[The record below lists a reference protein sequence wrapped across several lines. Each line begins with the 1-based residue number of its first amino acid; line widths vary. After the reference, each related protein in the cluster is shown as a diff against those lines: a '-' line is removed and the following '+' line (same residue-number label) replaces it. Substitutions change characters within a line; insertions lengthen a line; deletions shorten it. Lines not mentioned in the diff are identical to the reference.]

1 MAGISWC
8 TSHAHLAL
16 QWLRSDSDPWDPQIF
31 ELSRRGKAAEF
42 KRQMADGACREPQRL
57 LWMQRIELCRQCQLL
72 SGTWVLFLV
81 LNCCHFGNV
90 STEFICL
97 HKPWGPGF
105 MQAIGYNFLL
115 AKAGCKALRNC
126 SMLHGCYTG
135 VTRVLFS
142 CAVPVARLLDLHAWL
157 GWHNQSYS
165 NLRLRWHKVTWWVPS
180 A

>member
-1 MAGISWC
+1 M
-8 TSHAHLAL
+8 
-16 QWLRSDSDPWDPQIF
+16 
-31 ELSRRGKAAEF
+31 
-42 KRQMADGACREPQRL
+42 
-57 LWMQRIELCRQCQLL
+57 
-72 SGTWVLFLV
+72 WVLFLV

-135 VTRVLFS
+135 VVQLCSACCEAAGFARVTRLTQSVLLES
-142 CAVPVARLLDLHAWL
+142 KTQMA
-157 GWHNQSYS
+157 
-165 NLRLRWHKVTWWVPS
+165 
-180 A
+180 